1 MHKNNTSVQQ
11 LFCPTGLYGVHLK
24 ILVSALNIPLCVT
37 AFLGNTLI
45 IIAIKKVSSLRPH
58 SKLLL
63 SCLAATDL
71 CVGAIAQ
78 PLFAI
83 YLMSPEHSKLC
94 FYVLV
99 PFLTIGMIF
108 CGVSLLTLSA
118 ISVDRLLALLLGLRY
133 RQVVTLRRVRT
144 IVATF
149 WIVCT
154 LLAVTL
160 IYNSGLSYYIAI
172 VILILCTGTSTFCY
186 LKIYCTLRHR
196 QTQVRD
202 HVQQANGGRIP
213 MNNLARYKKTVS
225 SALWLQMTLLA
236 CYFPMIILIFVSQF
250 HEPTAPIEFAS
261 SVAIT
266 LFLLNSTLNPFMYC
280 WKMKELRQAVKGT
293 IEQFWGLSSSLPCY
307 CRPYK
312 WLKNHKSFS
321 IGWCS

>member
-1 MHKNNTSVQQ
+1 M
-11 LFCPTGLYGVHLK
+11 
-24 ILVSALNIPLCVT
+24 LVSALNIPLCLT
-37 AFLGNTLI
+37 AFLGNALI
-45 IIAIKKVSSLRPH
+45 IVAIKKVSSLRPH

-94 FYVLV
+94 LYVVVL
-99 PFLTIGMIF
+99 FLTIGMIF

-133 RQVVTLRRVRT
+133 RQVVTLRRVRI
-144 IVATF
+144 IVTTF

-160 IYNSGLSYYIAI
+160 IYNSGLSYYMAI
-172 VILILCTGTSTFCY
+172 VLLILCTGTSTFCY

-213 MNNLARYKKTVS
+213 MNNLARYRKTVS
-225 SALWLQMTLLA
+225 SALWLQKTLLA
-236 CYFPMIILIFVSQF
+236 FFFSMIILIFISQF
-250 HEPTAPIEFAS
+250 HEPTASIEFAS

-280 WKMKELRQAVKGT
+280 WKMREVRQAVKGT
-293 IEQFWGLSSSLPCY
+293 IEQFWGSLSSLPCY

-312 WLKNHKSFS
+312 WLKIHKCVS

>member
-1 MHKNNTSVQQ
+1 MINLTMHKNSTSIQQ
-11 LFCPTGLYGVHLK
+11 LFCPTGIYGVHLK

-37 AFLGNTLI
+37 AFLGNALI
-45 IIAIKKVSSLRPH
+45 IVAIKKVSSLRPH
-58 SKLLL
+58 SKILL

-94 FYVLV
+94 LYVVVL
-99 PFLTIGMIF
+99 FLTIGMVF

-133 RQVVTLRRVRT
+133 RQVVTLRRVRI
-144 IVATF
+144 IVTTF

-160 IYNSGLSYYIAI
+160 IYNIGLSYYIAI

-250 HEPTAPIEFAS
+250 HEPTASIEFAS

-280 WKMKELRQAVKGT
+280 WKMREIDRQ
-293 IEQFWGLSSSLPCY
+293 
-307 CRPYK
+307 
-312 WLKNHKSFS
+312 
-321 IGWCS
+321 

>member
-1 MHKNNTSVQQ
+1 MDNLTMLKNNTSVQQ
-11 LFCPTGLYGVHLK
+11 LFCPTGVHGVHLK
-24 ILVSALNIPLCVT
+24 ILVSALNIPLCLT
-37 AFLGNTLI
+37 AFLGNALI
-45 IIAIKKVSSLRPH
+45 IVAIKKVSSLRPH

-160 IYNSGLSYYIAI
+160 IYNIGLSYYIAI

-202 HVQQANGGRIP
+202 HVQQAKGGRIP
-213 MNNLARYKKTVS
+213 MNSLARYKRTVS

-236 CYFPMIILIFVSQF
+236 CYFPMIILIFISQF
-250 HEPTAPIEFAS
+250 HEPTASIEFAS
-261 SVAIT
+261 SVVIT

-280 WKMKELRQAVKGT
+280 WKMREIRQAVKGIT
-293 IEQFWGLSSSLPCY
+293 EHFWGLSSSLPCY

-312 WLKNHKSFS
+312 
-321 IGWCS
+321 

>member
-1 MHKNNTSVQQ
+1 MNENNTSVQQ

-24 ILVSALNIPLCVT
+24 ILISALNIPLCVT

-45 IIAIKKVSSLRPH
+45 IVAIKKVSSLRPH
-58 SKLLL
+58 SKLLF

-71 CVGAIAQ
+71 CVGAITQ
-78 PLFAI
+78 PLFVI

-99 PFLTIGMIF
+99 PFLTIGMVF

-154 LLAVTL
+154 LPAVTL
-160 IYNSGLSYYIAI
+160 IYNSGLSYYMAI
-172 VILILCTGTSTFCY
+172 VILILCTGTSNFCY

-236 CYFPMIILIFVSQF
+236 CYFPMIVLFFISQF
-250 HEPTAPIEFAS
+250 HEPKASIEFAS
-261 SVAIT
+261 SVALT
-266 LFLLNSTLNPFMYC
+266 LFLLNSTLNPFVYC
-280 WKMKELRQAVKGT
+280 WKMREIRQAVRGT
-293 IEQFWGLSSSLPCY
+293 IGQLWGLSSSLHCH

-312 WLKNHKSFS
+312 WLKKH
-321 IGWCS
+321 